1 MLRLSLPTAAAAAS
15 APLFLSLLIEFASR
29 GGGGGGEEGEE
40 GENEKNS
47 VKLFSCKKNENRKLK
62 MAGE

>member
-1 MLRLSLPTAAAAAS
+1 MLRLSLPTAAAAS

-29 GGGGGGEEGEE
+29 GGGGGEE